1 MLVIRGLSDQ
11 DFGNY
16 ECQINSNP
24 VKIRVVSLER
34 TVMTPTPP
42 TTPASNTNKL
52 DIPEHAG
59 SSITS
64 ILGAPDIYFRAGSL
78 VNITCVVS
86 SLKRPEHMFWYHN
99 GQVSRERG
107 DYPVSYMG
115 SKIPFKF

>member
-24 VKIRVVSLER
+24 VKIRVVRLEK
-34 TVMTPTPP
+34 TVITPPPPTPP
-42 TTPASNTNKL
+42 DSKTPTL
-52 DIPEHAG
+52 DIPDHSG

-99 GQVSRERG
+99 GQVSGEAG
-107 DYPVSYMG
+107 AG
-115 SKIPFKF
+115 L